1 MNNLKYNKNKIKVFH
16 IGNILN
22 KKNLNINNSQKKI
35 IESYYTKNN
44 NKSDFFT
51 KKNINLETSTISNK
65 NDNLSLFSFLNYNT
79 NCCEEK
85 LINKS
90 LRTTKETES
99 NIIINNKNQNY
110 FYNNNNIT
118 YILDNKNKNIIK
130 VKQKTKHEKKINNN
144 NNINISDELDKF
156 KNRIDNIFKIIDNFE
171 KNFLNSSKPKK
182 IKEEFEKIIKN
193 KKCYN
198 VNIKTKNYNKNSESR
213 KYSRS
218 IKNLKININK
228 ENNKHIIKKNFF
240 SSANNIN
247 DINTKNM
254 NSLTRRIKYSLL
266 LSGNSNKKC
275 KTKRILKNKKEK
287 NNNILN
293 TQYFLQKSIE
303 LYEKNPK
310 TNKKNIFINPNLN
323 KTPRIKNFKGKF
335 K

>member
-130 VKQKTKHEKKINNN
+130 VKQKTKHEKKN
-144 NNINISDELDKF
+144 
-156 KNRIDNIFKIIDNFE
+156 
-171 KNFLNSSKPKK
+171 
-182 IKEEFEKIIKN
+182 
-193 KKCYN
+193 
-198 VNIKTKNYNKNSESR
+198 
-213 KYSRS
+213 
-218 IKNLKININK
+218 
-228 ENNKHIIKKNFF
+228 
-240 SSANNIN
+240 
-247 DINTKNM
+247 
-254 NSLTRRIKYSLL
+254 
-266 LSGNSNKKC
+266 
-275 KTKRILKNKKEK
+275 
-287 NNNILN
+287 
-293 TQYFLQKSIE
+293 
-303 LYEKNPK
+303 
-310 TNKKNIFINPNLN
+310 
-323 KTPRIKNFKGKF
+323 
-335 K
+335 